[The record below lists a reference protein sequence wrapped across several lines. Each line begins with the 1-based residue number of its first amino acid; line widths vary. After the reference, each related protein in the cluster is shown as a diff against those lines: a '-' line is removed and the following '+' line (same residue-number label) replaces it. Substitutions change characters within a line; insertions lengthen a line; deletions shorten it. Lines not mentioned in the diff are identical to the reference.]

1 MTFSFTFAE
10 KEIEYEGQKF
20 KFRELSVA
28 ENDYCADAARDE
40 KGTIDARR
48 MMRIMIA
55 KSVVDPKI
63 TVDDLAEIPN
73 RAYLKFAEIVN
84 DLNSPAEDEEDAKN
98 D

>member
-1 MTFSFTFAE
+1 VTFTFAFAE

-28 ENDYCADAARDE
+28 ENDFCADASRDD
-40 KGTIDARR
+40 KGNIDARR
-48 MMRIMIA
+48 MMRVMIA
-55 KSVVDPKI
+55 KSIVDPKI
-63 TVDDLAEIPN
+63 TIDDLAEMPN

-84 DLNSPAEDEEDAKN
+84 DLNSPAEDEEEAKN